1 MYRCIVKNR
10 GQDLNLEFK
19 YLMCGIYNVFMNNDI
34 DIALSGIRQEHLK
47 LFKKLGGVEIY
58 KELESYGS
66 LETPCLIISYDPT
79 NASNFFKKV
88 FLEE

>member
-1 MYRCIVKNR
+1 MLLSGAFLHCILVHFWVAL
-10 GQDLNLEFK
+10 D
-19 YLMCGIYNVFMNNDI
+19 IYNIFVNNDI

-58 KELESYGS
+58 KELPSYGT
-66 LETPCLIISYDPT
+66 LETPCLIISYNP
-79 NASNFFKKV
+79 NEASNFFKKV

>member
-1 MYRCIVKNR
+1 M
-10 GQDLNLEFK
+10 
-19 YLMCGIYNVFMNNDI
+19 GIYNVFINNDI

-58 KELESYGS
+58 KELNSYGS
-66 LETPCLIISYDPT
+66 LETPCLIISYNP
-79 NASNFFKKV
+79 NYASNFSKS